1 MKKYKIFNDHIEL
14 YFDLYS
20 DLALNKVVEL
30 LNIMELNFSNLI
42 CNCLY
47 DQDIIDVNLID
58 DNIIV
63 TVLQK
68 KKKFIRLIKCKEI
81 EIEVNTIE
89 TLKKLFEISNY
100 FDATLTFKSTNGINK
115 SVFSQLVFSN
125 ALVIVTVINSN
136 PFLQLLS
143 INKKRQ
149 QGCLFLLSFKNIF

>member
-42 CNCLY
+42 FNCLY

-100 FDATLTFKSTNGINK
+100 FDATLTFKSTNGINNSTK
-115 SVFSQLVFSN
+115 F
-125 ALVIVTVINSN
+125 IVNDNGHHYI
-136 PFLQLLS
+136 FFDR
-143 INKKRQ
+143 NKQKYMDIQ
-149 QGCLFLLSFKNIF
+149 IKLKNIFK